1 MASTSQEKGNDLEEA
16 KQAFE
21 TTVRHPDLE
30 AVVTV
35 RRRRRAKAFQCEDL
49 LFVVEFKQSA
59 TAGNLRLLS
68 VLMTVYSSILELV
81 RKLKVYFDDKKR
93 DTVSLDAQWMV

>member
-1 MASTSQEKGNDLEEA
+1 MSSTSQGKGNDLEEA

-21 TTVRHPDLE
+21 TTVHHPDLE

-81 RKLKVYFDDKKR
+81 RKLKVYFNDKKQ
-93 DTVSLDAQWMV
+93 D

>member
-1 MASTSQEKGNDLEEA
+1 M
-16 KQAFE
+16 
-21 TTVRHPDLE
+21 E

-81 RKLKVYFDDKKR
+81 RKLKVYFDDKKKR
-93 DTVSLDAQWMV
+93 YCFFSCSVDGMTSSIYTGAQDLHNEPEDQIANAVL